1 MEQTRPVI
9 AVDLDEVLGY
19 FVQSLARW
27 HNEAYGTTYTQSHF
41 FSYTFKDVWGGTA
54 EESTTKVHAF
64 FESDYFQQ
72 QVAPVPGALEALQ
85 QLKQRYQLVI
95 VTSRQHSIEEITRL
109 WVAKHYPDIFDEIHF
124 GNHWGVS
131 GEKISKPDMCKAI
144 HARVLVDDA
153 LHYAK
158 QCAGLLDHVILFGSY
173 AWNQSGD
180 LPSGV
185 SRAEDWAQA
194 VTIID
199 SLNL

>member
-95 VTSRQHSIEEITRL
+95 VTSRQHSIEEVLVTNGIL
-109 WVAKHYPDIFDEIHF
+109 GLNFESFFFSDGPFF
-124 GNHWGVS
+124 GND
-131 GEKISKPDMCKAI
+131 ERTFAP
-144 HARVLVDDA
+144 
-153 LHYAK
+153 
-158 QCAGLLDHVILFGSY
+158 
-173 AWNQSGD
+173 
-180 LPSGV
+180 
-185 SRAEDWAQA
+185 
-194 VTIID
+194 
-199 SLNL
+199 